1 MNAFVTNLECQLA
14 PTRHD
19 VEAEELAVAGSVV
32 TPTALNA
39 LSSHA
44 WISVKTNS
52 VYVTFDGT
60 DPATG
65 TAVGV
70 LLAAGYNG
78 IWSKRL
84 VYYARF
90 IQGSGAAKV
99 RIEQLSD

>member
-1 MNAFVTNLECQLA
+1 MNAFVTNLESQLV
-14 PTRHD
+14 PTRND
-19 VEAEELAVAGSVV
+19 EAAEELSVGASVV
-32 TPTALNA
+32 APAGIGS

-65 TAVGV
+65 TATGI

-78 IWSKRL
+78 IWAKNTINNAKF
-84 VYYARF
+84 V
-90 IQGSGAAKV
+90 QGSGAAKV
-99 RIEQLSD
+99 RIEPMTD